1 MHCPVP
7 VCRTDN
13 PADASFCEQCGAK
26 LELVCPACKTALSP
40 GARFCKKCG
49 TAIAATRA
57 MSAKKS
63 NDAPIRVAEISSSEN
78 LDGER
83 KTVTAL
89 FADIKGSMELI
100 EDLDPE
106 EARRLVDPA
115 LKLMID
121 AVHRYEGYVAQS
133 TGDGIFALF
142 GAPVAHE
149 DHPQRALHAARRMQ
163 EDLKRYADKLRER
176 GQPPLSVR
184 VGVNSGEVVVRSIQT
199 GDAHTEYTPIG
210 HSVSLASRLQT
221 LAAPGSVVIGESV
234 EKFVEGYFQLKA
246 LGASRIKGVSEPVN
260 IYEVTGLGPLRTRLQ
275 RAAGRG
281 LTKFVGRQSEM
292 EALKRAAELAK
303 QGHGQI
309 VAAMA
314 EAGVGKSRLFFE
326 FKARNQSGWMVLEA
340 FSVSH
345 GKASA
350 YFPVLDL
357 LHGYFRINPEDDVR
371 TRREKVNGRIVT
383 LDPALED
390 TRPYLFGLL
399 GMVEDEDPLAQMDG
413 QVRKRRTLD
422 AIKRLL
428 LRESLNQPLMIIFE
442 DLHWIDDETQGFL
455 NLLVDSIANAKIL
468 LLVNYRPEYS
478 HHWNSKTYYTQL
490 RLDALGKESA
500 DEMLSALLSDNKE
513 LAELRR
519 VIIEKTEGNP
529 FFMEETVQVLF
540 DEGALVKNGTT
551 HLTRHI
557 SELKIPPTVQ
567 GILAARIDRLPNHEK
582 DLLQTLSV
590 IGREFA
596 LSLIRSAFPK
606 PEEELDRMLNDLQ
619 LGEFIYEQPALGD
632 TEYTFKH
639 ALTQEVSYNSLLIE
653 RRKHLH
659 ERIAAAVEQLYE
671 NSIDDHLDE
680 LAHHYN
686 RSGDVPKAVGYYE
699 RAGLRAVQRSAYAE
713 AMQDLTTAL
722 ELLQRMP
729 QNAERDQRELALQTS
744 LGPVLMATKGWTAPE
759 TERVYLRAQELAETG
774 GTPVQRF
781 SLLTGLFGISFSAGR
796 LPAARDR
803 QTQIRDFTRQHPEP
817 AFVLEACHH
826 DWSLALSVG
835 ELETAQ
841 RHVDDGLAFYDA
853 QLRSAPVP
861 LYSAHHPA
869 VCGHAWGAIVSWL
882 RGYPEA
888 ARRYANQALSL
899 AHELGNSPSVTFALG
914 TRAQVHQ
921 IMREAQQALEMA
933 DAAIALAEKD
943 GFPIFVSYAGIVK
956 GWALAQLGQAEEGVA
971 RIREALAQA
980 AAAGAGLWRTY
991 NLAQLAEAC
1000 GKAGRIDEGL
1010 QAIGEAL
1017 VIMRSTGECGWE
1029 AEIHRLRGELLFK
1042 QKGSNPAEAQ
1052 ASIEQAIDVAYR
1064 KGAKSLQL
1072 RATSSL
1078 ARLLAKQGR
1087 RDEAHRMLAGIYS
1100 WFTQGFDT
1108 ADLKDAKALLDELGA

>member
-1 MHCPVP
+1 MR
-7 VCRTDN
+7 RTF
-13 PADASFCEQCGAK
+13 PS
-26 LELVCPACKTALSP
+26 ALSFMWRIKSDWCKVLHECAAALGFAP
-40 GARFCKKCG
+40 APARAAG
-49 TAIAATRA
+49 TTQPPPPEKHIVTLRTPLDPHD
-57 MSAKKS
+57 K
-63 NDAPIRVAEISSSEN
+63 P
-78 LDGER
+78 DGER

-115 LKLMID
+115 LKLMME
-121 AVHRYEGYVAQS
+121 AVHHYGGYVAQS

-163 EDLKRYADKLRER
+163 EDLKRYADRLRER

-199 GDAHTEYTPIG
+199 GDAQTEYTPIG
-210 HSVSLASRLQT
+210 HSISLAARLQT

-234 EKFVEGYFQLKA
+234 RKFVEGYFQLKA

-260 IYEVTGLGPLRTRLQ
+260 VYEVMGLGPLRTRLQ

-281 LTKFVGRQSEM
+281 LTKFVGRQSEI

-357 LHGYFRINPEDDVR
+357 L
-371 TRREKVNGRIVT
+371 
-383 LDPALED
+383 
-390 TRPYLFGLL
+390 
-399 GMVEDEDPLAQMDG
+399 
-413 QVRKRRTLD
+413 
-422 AIKRLL
+422 
-428 LRESLNQPLMIIFE
+428 
-442 DLHWIDDETQGFL
+442 
-455 NLLVDSIANAKIL
+455 
-468 LLVNYRPEYS
+468 
-478 HHWNSKTYYTQL
+478 
-490 RLDALGKESA
+490 
-500 DEMLSALLSDNKE
+500 
-513 LAELRR
+513 
-519 VIIEKTEGNP
+519 
-529 FFMEETVQVLF
+529 
-540 DEGALVKNGTT
+540 
-551 HLTRHI
+551 
-557 SELKIPPTVQ
+557 
-567 GILAARIDRLPNHEK
+567 
-582 DLLQTLSV
+582 TLSV
-590 IGREFA
+590 IGREFP
-596 LSLIRSAFPK
+596 LSLIRSALPK

-632 TEYTFKH
+632 TEYMFKH
-639 ALTQEVSYNSLLIE
+639 ALTQEVSYNSVLIE

-659 ERIAAAVEQLYE
+659 ERIAAAVEQLYA

-713 AMQDLTTAL
+713 AMRDLTTAL
-722 ELLQRMP
+722 ELLQRTP

-744 LGPVLMATKGWTAPE
+744 LGPVLMATKGWAAPE

-774 GTPVQRF
+774 GTPAQRF
-781 SLLTGLFGISFSAGR
+781 SLLTGLFGISFIAGR
-796 LPAARDR
+796 LPAAGDR
-803 QTQIRDFTRQHPEP
+803 QKQIRDFTRQHPEP

-826 DWSLALSVG
+826 DWSFALSVG

-869 VCGHAWGAIVSWL
+869 VCGHAWGAAVSWL
-882 RGYPEA
+882 RGYPDA
-888 ARRYANQALSL
+888 AQRHANQALSL
-899 AHELGNSPSVTFALG
+899 AHELGDSPSIVFALG
-914 TRAQVHQ
+914 MRAQVHQ
-921 IMREAQQALEMA
+921 VMREVRPALEMA
-933 DAAIALAEKD
+933 EAAIAMAEKD
-943 GFPIFVSYAGIVK
+943 GFPFFVSYAGIVK
-956 GWALAQLGQAEEGVA
+956 GWALAQLSQAEEGVA
-971 RIREALAQA
+971 QIREGLTLA
-980 AAAGAGLWRTY
+980 AATGSGLWRTY

-1010 QAIGEAL
+1010 DAIAEAL
-1017 VIMRSTGECGWE
+1017 YLMQQNGERWWE

-1042 QKGSNPAEAQ
+1042 QRDSNPAEAQ
-1052 ASIEQAIDVAYR
+1052 ASIEQAIEVACR

-1072 RATSSL
+1072 RATTSL
-1078 ARLLAKQGR
+1078 ARLLDRTGH
-1087 RDEAHRMLAGIYS
+1087 RDEACTMLAEIYG
-1100 WFTQGFDT
+1100 WFTEGFDT
-1108 ADLKDAKALLDELGA
+1108 ADLKDAKALLDELNA